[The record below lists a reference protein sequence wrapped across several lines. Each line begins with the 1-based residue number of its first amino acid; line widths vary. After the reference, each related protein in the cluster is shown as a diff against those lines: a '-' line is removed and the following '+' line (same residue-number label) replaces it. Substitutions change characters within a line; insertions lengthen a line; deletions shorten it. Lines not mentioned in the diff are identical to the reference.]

1 MPRPHHLL
9 PDRHGGLARVILNL
23 VVPLA
28 HKATDMRNGDTT
40 GPAGRSGAVVL
51 LIG

>member
-9 PDRHGGLARVILNL
+9 PDRHDGLARVILNL